1 MKPFDVPFSP
11 RDARILRPYPEE
23 VPWDLL
29 LDADPSR
36 ERVERYLSDDYTRI
50 AKYDDRVIGVY
61 ALARNQ
67 PTLFEL
73 MNIAVVEGFRGTGL
87 GRWLL
92 GHAIGLAESK
102 GARAVEV
109 GTGNSSFGALKFYQR
124 AGFRIVG
131 VRANYFVENYP
142 EPIVEDCLP
151 CVDMIRLRLE
161 LTPE

>member
-1 MKPFDVPFSP
+1 MKPSAVPFSP

-23 VPWDLL
+23 MPWDLL

-36 ERVERYLSDDYTRI
+36 ARVESYLSDDYTRI

-61 ALARNQ
+61 ALARLE
-67 PTLFEL
+67 PTSFEL
-73 MNIAVVEGFRGTGL
+73 MNIAVAEAYQRTGL

-92 GHAIGLAESK
+92 GHAIGLAESR
-102 GARAVEV
+102 GARVVEV
-109 GTGNSSFGALKFYQR
+109 GTGNSSFYALRFYQR

-131 VRANYFVENYP
+131 VRPNYFVENYP
-142 EPIVEDCLP
+142 EPIVEDGLP
-151 CVDMIRLRLE
+151 CVDMIRLALE